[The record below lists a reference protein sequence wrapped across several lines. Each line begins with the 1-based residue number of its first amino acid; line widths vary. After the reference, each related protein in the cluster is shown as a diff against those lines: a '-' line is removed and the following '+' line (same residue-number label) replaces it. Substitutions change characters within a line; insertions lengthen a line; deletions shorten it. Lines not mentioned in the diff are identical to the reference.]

1 MKKLKDYIHFYLGCE
16 CLIGDKK
23 EIDYIQMVN
32 ETGLSVCTGTNKND
46 IQLWYK
52 TSSCKPILRPL
63 SDMTEEEFIELFK
76 KCSLFDL
83 SECVFEFSES
93 YEVWINAVHNG
104 VVIDG
109 IKIESGDCVMMMN
122 NDGGYSPINPQSEC
136 MAWFLSKHFDLFELI
151 DNDIAIDK
159 TTYK

>member
-1 MKKLKDYIHFYLGCE
+1 MGMVVHIHFQIKNLYKQLGNPSTTIRGQKNKKIMKKLKDYIHFYLGCE

-63 SDMTEEEFIELFK
+63 SDMTEEENKEAMKMYYVDDVELLPWFSK
-76 KCSLFDL
+76 QH
-83 SECVFEFSES
+83 FELTR
-93 YEVWINAVHNG
+93 WL
-104 VVIDG
+104 
-109 IKIESGDCVMMMN
+109 
-122 NDGGYSPINPQSEC
+122 
-136 MAWFLSKHFDLFELI
+136 LSKHFDIFGLI
-151 DNDIAIDK
+151 TDGIAIDK